1 MSSDIDIREVKKL
14 VKALSLGTI
23 HIVVQTEL
31 IFSLIIMGCLSL
43 SFIYLGLKFKK
54 ADPLKKPKGVLL
66 VVETLIDMVGN
77 YMKSIMPSQFEK
89 NYYPYF
95 AMMFVYLVFSN
106 ISGLIGFESPT
117 SNYSITLSITLVTF
131 TLIQFNAI
139 RTKGGL
145 TYIKDLIWPPTN
157 ILGAIAPLIS
167 LSMRLFGNILSGS
180 ILMSLVY
187 AFTGY
192 LSNFLIP
199 FNFLGPIIAPLLHA
213 YFDVFAG
220 CIQTLVFI
228 TLSSILI
235 AIEADTE

>member
-1 MSSDIDIREVKKL
+1 M
-14 VKALSLGTI
+14 VKALSLETV
-23 HIVVQTEL
+23 HIVIQKEL

-43 SFIYLGLKFKK
+43 SFIYIGLKFKK
-54 ADPLKKPKGVLL
+54 ADPLQKPKGILL
-66 VVETLIDMVGN
+66 VVETLVDMVGK
-77 YMKSIMPSQFEK
+77 YMHSIMPSQFEK

-106 ISGLIGFESPT
+106 VSGLIGFEAPT
-117 SNYSITLSITLVTF
+117 SNYSITLSITLITF

-145 TYIKDLIWPPTN
+145 TYLKDLVWPPTN
-157 ILGAIAPLIS
+157 ILGTIAPLIS

-192 LSNFLIP
+192 LSSFVMS
-199 FNFLGPIIAPLLHA
+199 FNFLGPVIAPILHV

-235 AIEADTE
+235 ALEADAD

>member
-1 MSSDIDIREVKKL
+1 M
-14 VKALSLGTI
+14 VKALSLETV
-23 HIVVQTEL
+23 HIVIQKEL

-43 SFIYLGLKFKK
+43 SFIYIGLKFKK
-54 ADPLKKPKGVLL
+54 ADPLQKPKGILL
-66 VVETLIDMVGN
+66 VVETLVDMVGK
-77 YMKSIMPSQFEK
+77 YMHSIMPSQFEK

-106 ISGLIGFESPT
+106 VSGLLGFEAPT
-117 SNYSITLSITLVTF
+117 SNYSITLSITLITF
-131 TLIQFNAI
+131 TLIQFNAV

-145 TYIKDLIWPPTN
+145 TYLKDLVWPPTN
-157 ILGAIAPLIS
+157 ILGTIAPLIS

-192 LSNFLIP
+192 LSSFVMS
-199 FNFLGPIIAPLLHA
+199 FNFLGPVIAPILHV

-235 AIEADTE
+235 ALEADTD

>member
-1 MSSDIDIREVKKL
+1 M
-14 VKALSLGTI
+14 VKALSLETV
-23 HIVVQTEL
+23 HIVIQKEL

-43 SFIYLGLKFKK
+43 SFIYIGLKFKK
-54 ADPLKKPKGVLL
+54 ADPLQKPKGILL
-66 VVETLIDMVGN
+66 VVETLVDMVGK
-77 YMKSIMPSQFEK
+77 YMHSIMPSQFEK

-106 ISGLIGFESPT
+106 VSGLLGFEAPT
-117 SNYSITLSITLVTF
+117 SNYSITLSITLITF

-145 TYIKDLIWPPTN
+145 TYLKDLVWPPTN
-157 ILGAIAPLIS
+157 ILGTIAPLIS

-192 LSNFLIP
+192 LSSFVMS
-199 FNFLGPIIAPLLHA
+199 FNFLGPVIAPILHV

-220 CIQTLVFI
+220 CNQTMVFI

-235 AIEADTE
+235 ALEADTD

>member
-1 MSSDIDIREVKKL
+1 M
-14 VKALSLGTI
+14 VKALSLETV
-23 HIVVQTEL
+23 HIVIQKEL

-43 SFIYLGLKFKK
+43 SFIYTGLKFKK
-54 ADPLKKPKGVLL
+54 ADPLQKPKGILL
-66 VVETLIDMVGN
+66 VVETLVDMVGK
-77 YMKSIMPSQFEK
+77 YMHSIMPSQFEK

-106 ISGLIGFESPT
+106 VSGLLGFEAPT
-117 SNYSITLSITLVTF
+117 SNYSITLSITLITF

-145 TYIKDLIWPPTN
+145 TYLKDLVWPPTN
-157 ILGAIAPLIS
+157 ILGTIAPLIS

-192 LSNFLIP
+192 LSSFVMS
-199 FNFLGPIIAPLLHA
+199 FNFLGPVIAPILHV

-235 AIEADTE
+235 ALEADTD

>member
-1 MSSDIDIREVKKL
+1 M
-14 VKALSLGTI
+14 VKALSLETV
-23 HIVVQTEL
+23 HIVIQKEL

-43 SFIYLGLKFKK
+43 SFIYIGLKFKK
-54 ADPLKKPKGVLL
+54 ADPLQKPKGILL
-66 VVETLIDMVGN
+66 VVETLVDMVGK
-77 YMKSIMPSQFEK
+77 YMHSIMPSQFEK

-106 ISGLIGFESPT
+106 VSGLLGFEAPT
-117 SNYSITLSITLVTF
+117 SNYSITLSITLITF
-131 TLIQFNAI
+131 TLIQFNAM

-145 TYIKDLIWPPTN
+145 TYLKDLVWPPTN
-157 ILGAIAPLIS
+157 ILGTIAPLIS

-192 LSNFLIP
+192 LSSFVMS
-199 FNFLGPIIAPLLHA
+199 FNFLGPVIAPILHV

-235 AIEADTE
+235 ALEADTD